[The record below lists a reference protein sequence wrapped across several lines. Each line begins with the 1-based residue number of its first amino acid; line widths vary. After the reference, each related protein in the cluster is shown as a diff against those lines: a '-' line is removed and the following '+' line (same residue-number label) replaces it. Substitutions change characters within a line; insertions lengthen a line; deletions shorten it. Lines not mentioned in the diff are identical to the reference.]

1 MGAGAL
7 LIWLLGT
14 AVVHLV
20 LTGFATESGKVDL
33 VCLFVPFLHDIEIH
47 LISYVIVGTVLIGIA
62 STLMFGP
69 GQRFKMRLLGR
80 NLALL
85 HATDTGLGPLVSR
98 LGLKDKVHLLDSEV
112 TLCFCSGFIS
122 PHIYL
127 SRDLVEKLTPNE
139 LEAILLHEKYHLE
152 NHDPLKLVLGTV
164 VVSALFFVP
173 VMKDV
178 LKRYLIEKEIAA
190 DRRAIRYQGR
200 VSGLAGALEKLVR
213 ERSSCK
219 EGAVAVGGEEA
230 LSYRIDHLTGCSS
243 QQVHRISLRRLVSSM
258 LVIAFIL
265 AIIVAPLPGSLH
277 VVGADIANNV
287 CSSL

>member
-7 LIWLLGT
+7 LVWLLGT
-14 AVVHLV
+14 AVVHSI
-20 LTGFATESGKVDL
+20 LTGCPTEWGRQGL
-33 VCLFVPFLHDIEIH
+33 ACLFFPTNHDIEVH

-178 LKRYLIEKEIAA
+178 LKRYLIEKEM
-190 DRRAIRYQGR
+190 YQGR